1 MSNSKLSSE
10 MNITEEITDVDLKD
24 LNGSNSYNIKNIND
38 SSISLEAEI
47 LYYIEQKFPDYY
59 HNNITNPKKAKIN
72 HLSLL
77 LNEFKEIGQN
87 KEKYNLKWAFRR
99 ANESFNYEE
108 LQKAQQML
116 KTDCFLAYDDVVQV
130 VHKKSV
136 ERINNF
142 SKKLSFLSLTVDFLD
157 IFISVMLIVIFSLIV
172 QLGNRIFNT
181 ILLGIVFIG
190 FIAIL
195 RVILDR
201 IAINPI
207 IDGYGWRLFNTTLQ
221 YARSEVIK
229 LNAIY
234 LVLIESINRNES
246 VDQRFELIRKQRT
259 DLLKREI
266 IVLPGLPNLNPIES

>member
-1 MSNSKLSSE
+1 MSNIKLSSE
-10 MNITEEITDVDLKD
+10 TNTTREIANVDLR
-24 LNGSNSYNIKNIND
+24 NSNSSNSYSIKNKND

-59 HNNITNPKKAKIN
+59 HNDIANPKKAKIN

-87 KEKYNLKWAFRR
+87 KDKYNLKWAFRR

-108 LQKAQQML
+108 LQKAQQMS

-157 IFISVMLIVIFSLIV
+157 IFISVVLIVIFSLIV
-172 QLGNRIFNT
+172 QLGNKIFNT

-195 RVILDR
+195 RVFLDR

-221 YARSEVIK
+221 YARSEVI
-229 LNAIY
+229 
-234 LVLIESINRNES
+234 
-246 VDQRFELIRKQRT
+246 
-259 DLLKREI
+259 
-266 IVLPGLPNLNPIES
+266 